1 MHGSRDGSLDG
12 AWADAGAGRV
22 TAPSPGVAAVLAGLG
37 LVGATALGAALLVR
51 LLHPLLVRYA
61 LARPNARS
69 AHRTPIPQG
78 GGIAVLG
85 ALVPAAAA
93 GAAALAAWGAAWG
106 TAMPEPGSTL
116 ALGPGDALRLA
127 TVLAAALLVGAVGTV
142 DDIHPLPPLPRLA
155 LQLIAMGLAVS
166 ALPEGARVLPWLP
179 LAAERLLLVVG
190 GAWFVNLTNFM
201 DGMDWLTVADA
212 VPATAALALFWF
224 AGLLSAPA
232 GLVALC
238 LLGAMLGFAPFNR
251 PVARLFLGDV
261 GSLAVGLLTA
271 YALFDL
277 AGHGGLVAA
286 VLLVLYPI
294 ADSGL
299 TLLWRLRR
307 GDRVWEAH
315 RHHFYQVATARGC
328 GVREVLGRVFVTNV
342 ALAAFAAASLWQGRA
357 ALSVLDL
364 ALGAAAVALLL
375 RALARGRAP
384 RGESRPGA

>member
-1 MHGSRDGSLDG
+1 MTPPTPLLG
-12 AWADAGAGRV
+12 AILAGVGL
-22 TAPSPGVAAVLAGLG
+22 VAAA
-37 LVGATALGAALLVR
+37 ALGAALLVR

-69 AHRTPIPQG
+69 AHRAPTPQG

-93 GAAALAAWGAAWG
+93 GAATLAAWGPAAL
-106 TAMPEPGSTL
+106 APGE
-116 ALGPGDALRLA
+116 GLRLW
-127 TVLAAALLVGAVGTV
+127 TVLAGAVLVGALGAV
-142 DDIHPLPPLPRLA
+142 DDIRPLPALPRLA
-155 LQLIAMGLAVS
+155 LQLIAMGLAVT

-179 LAAERLLLVVG
+179 LALERLLLVVG

-212 VPATAALALFWF
+212 VPLAGALALFWGF
-224 AGLLSAPA
+224 GFLSPPA
-232 GLVALC
+232 GLVALA
-238 LLGAMLGFAPFNR
+238 LLGGLLGFAPFNR

-261 GSLAVGLLTA
+261 GSLAIGLLIA

-277 AGHGGLVAA
+277 ATHGGLAAA
-286 VLLVLYPI
+286 VLLALYPI

-315 RHHFYQVATARGC
+315 RHHFYQVATARGYT
-328 GVREVLGRVFVTNV
+328 VPEVLARVLVTNV
-342 ALAAFAAASLWQGRA
+342 ALAAFAAASLWQGSA
-357 ALSVLDL
+357 AASALDL
-364 ALGAAAVALLL
+364 ALGAGAVAWLL
-375 RALARGRAP
+375 RALARGRPSP
-384 RGESRPGA
+384 RSDGPGA